1 MNIKYMFD
9 RHDITKYQFL
19 KAFLK
24 NADVTIFPMKV
35 SKEENDD
42 RNDLFK
48 EFSDSIW
55 EAYYKKVRGKLDSKI
70 FFQTEF
76 DKKSE
81 SNVVFFDP
89 DNGIEPKNKPN
100 ETHLKISD
108 LDTFMEKNSDR
119 IIIIYQHK
127 FIGNNLE
134 NTWKSKQKILKESRK
149 AVFYAEEGSKSIGFI
164 VIPTG
169 EFDLPEKI
177 DGFKLYGKEIWE
189 TK

>member
-9 RHDITKYQFL
+9 KHDITKYQFL

-55 EAYYKKVRGKLDSKI
+55 EAYYKKVHDKLKSKI
-70 FFQTEF
+70 FLQTEF
-76 DKKSE
+76 NKKSK
-81 SNVVFFDP
+81 SKVVFFDP
-89 DNGIEPKNKPN
+89 DNGIQPNKNPN

-108 LDTFMEKNSDR
+108 LDTFMEANSDK

-127 FIGNNLE
+127 FIGNNLK
-134 NTWKSKQKILKESRK
+134 NTWKSKQKILKEYWK
-149 AVFYAEEGSKSIGFI
+149 AVFYAEDGSKSIGFI
-164 VIPTG
+164 VIPT
-169 EFDLPEKI
+169 EVDDLPEGI